1 MQKEIE
7 KKYELTNYDYEI
19 IKNKCSFVKDEELKD
34 YYLDTADFI
43 LGKNNYFLR
52 LRNGK
57 YELKI
62 LHVNGEVHESEEYED
77 EDIINQK
84 LEKFKITIDD
94 TTGVTFV
101 HTQREKYEYNLNGLK
116 FSIDIDRYQYDARY
130 EIEVIINLDEDI
142 NGEEKIES
150 LRNILWLQAQWWRK
164 SLKVET
170 CAMHQNIW
178 YYEVISNY

>member
-7 KKYELTNYDYEI
+7 KKYELTNHDYEI
-19 IKNKCSFVKDEELKD
+19 IKDKCSFIKDEELKD

-43 LGKNNYFLR
+43 LGKNDYFLR

-62 LHVNGEVHESEEYED
+62 LKVVWDVHESEEYED
-77 EDIINQK
+77 EDIINEK
-84 LEKFKITIDD
+84 LSKFKINIDD
-94 TTGVTFV
+94 TSGVIFV
-101 HTQREKYEYNLNGLK
+101 HTQREKYEYDFNGLK

-130 EIEVIINLDEDI
+130 EIELIIDLDQEI

-150 LRNILWLQAQWWRK
+150 MRKMIWLDSLWGRN
-164 SLKVET
+164 SMKVET
-170 CAMHQNIW
+170 CAMHQNIG

>member
-7 KKYELTNYDYEI
+7 KKYELTSHDYQI
-19 IKNKCSFVKDEELKD
+19 IKDKCEFISEEELKD
-34 YYLDTADFI
+34 YYLDTPDFI
-43 LGKNNYFLR
+43 LWKHDYYLR

-62 LHVNGEVHESEEYED
+62 LKVNGEVHESEEYTD

-84 LEKFKITIDD
+84 LKEFDITLDQPEW
-94 TTGVTFV
+94 VCFV
-101 HTQREKYEYNLNGLK
+101 HTKREKFIYDFNGLK

-130 EIEVIINLDEDI
+130 EIELVINLDENI

-150 LRNILWLQAQWWRK
+150 LRTILGLNAEGGRK

-170 CAMHQNIW
+170 CAMYQNIG